1 MKSLCMLFRACGAMK
16 TTHCLL
22 LATMFSINRLILAH
36 VKLTFPP
43 ARSYALDFLDSRW
56 TVPPCGMP
64 KGLPA
69 SPVTTLIA
77 GSTIN
82 VTWHIAY
89 PNRGGFKIE
98 LRNSNSDLLETLYSS
113 RDQVTASPDYTVL
126 HSVTLPTT
134 ECRHC
139 MLRLL
144 RDAEEWNSTQ
154 WSCADVEIVSVPTDD
169 ACSGRGSYDT
179 AAGCVC
185 NSLSSGKY
193 CENRDECWQ
202 DTHCGVHG
210 KCIDT
215 QSSSYPKL
223 KCFCEAGW
231 FGLDCNKESP
241 VKDINHC
248 LHTHRMLT
256 DDSNL
261 YWRILGSSEIEIILH
276 VTGSS
281 WAAIGWRPDDAD
293 GGITSSCRSFPSLP
307 GYPSTHR
314 DTGGG
319 VGEHAARLHAMDC
332 TDMVVAQVRGSYSRV
347 RDSYTRDIS
356 SPREDAFYGGTDSLT
371 AALAMETLVDGKPT
385 TWLLFRRNLT
395 ATEPSDH
402 SFTNKTMHVIWAKG
416 QPSELNCHLGTQV
429 PSNSS
434 FYVADDLKYHGCD
447 LKQRGRLKINFIV
460 DESGP
465 CFGSYWHPFDCSVRD
480 RTCDY
485 YASWQYSQLEDDVQF
500 TLKVKDLG
508 SKWTGIGFSHDRQ
521 MNESDAV
528 IARMAEKGYYS
539 ITDRHIIDKSVNIDP
554 RQNIYNIS
562 ASPSGNITTFTFA
575 RKRITEDPNFDLLF
589 SDEGFYM
596 FFPYSGGSVNET
608 SGELSRHFLIPAI
621 SFDRICIGPCAV
633 RRNAT
638 PPPYQTRTHATEMC
652 EGNIYFPAGCSRS
665 EMGCEYTMTWI
676 YNSSKDDIMFKIT
689 TTHANNKWTGV
700 GFSED
705 MYMANS
711 DAIIGYTYV
720 DGERLFNITNRWI
733 VDANDSPAIDPDQST
748 IYNLSGNYV
757 NGSLTLQFTRKLN
770 TNQSTDLQF
779 GNGRCYY
786 VFIPFMGGKF
796 YPPSGKLKQHVKK
809 PVITG
814 KQVCFTTCPGSTTPA
829 PTTLPM
835 TTKESVPSTEVTLT
849 TIDNNIS
856 TSAIPT
862 TEHSY
867 NVSFAMDMQWHGSLT
882 NSNTTEYQK
891 LADDVQT
898 ALNNTLQEVDGY
910 QDATVI
916 GFDQGSVIANTQVI
930 AVGADGSVTLLAIE
944 NTLNDSINSGQMG
957 DLNVLPG
964 SLSVRINVPTTTVI
978 VPSTTTEQDISAS
991 PLKGDKTWIYTISS
1005 AAVFVVLV
1013 MASIAGFVIWRKEK
1027 RARQMDQKPE
1037 TAADDWGTGATTNPG
1052 HSRYSSVRGRRDID
1066 QMAYDMFTL
1075 RPRPFT
1081 EASWMTEWTE
1091 LQSTRISM
1099 SNGSRSHNSEL
1110 NRRHSRSSTVW
1121 GTGSSI
1127 GLDTEDHLDGFDS
1140 ESPGGGVPVSATTAA
1155 DVHHSGHPT
1164 TVESLDYF

>member
-447 LKQRGRLKINFIV
+447 LKQRGRLKINFI
-460 DESGP
+460 
-465 CFGSYWHPFDCSVRD
+465 
-480 RTCDY
+480 
-485 YASWQYSQLEDDVQF
+485 
-500 TLKVKDLG
+500 
-508 SKWTGIGFSHDRQ
+508 
-521 MNESDAV
+521 
-528 IARMAEKGYYS
+528 
-539 ITDRHIIDKSVNIDP
+539 
-554 RQNIYNIS
+554 
-562 ASPSGNITTFTFA
+562 
-575 RKRITEDPNFDLLF
+575 
-589 SDEGFYM
+589 
-596 FFPYSGGSVNET
+596 
-608 SGELSRHFLIPAI
+608 
-621 SFDRICIGPCAV
+621 AV

-1099 SNGSRSHNSEL
+1099 SNGSRSHNSGSEL